1 LCSCTCFWSCRKQQQ
16 DLQREVAALHKVLA
30 AKQARME
37 EVIKNSAA
45 MPVMKQHYDKMLL
58 DLQADRDKL
67 QKERMAL
74 HQVGRG
80 QGRASVLPGP
90 AGACSPVEQLCMWS
104 HHAVHASP
112 GTLCLDLC
120 TAGPAGQARLIVQVG
135 SS

>member
-1 LCSCTCFWSCRKQQQ
+1 M
-16 DLQREVAALHKVLA
+16 AALHKVLA

-74 HQVGRG
+74 HQVGGRG
-80 QGRASVLPGP
+80 GRGEGRACVLPGSV
-90 AGACSPVEQLCMWS
+90 GACCMMGCLS
-104 HHAVHASP
+104 VHVQASCSACKPWKIVP
-112 GTLCLDLC
+112 GF
-120 TAGPAGQARLIVQVG
+120 AGSCSCRQARLTVQV
-135 SS
+135 STT